1 MYGVLWIM
9 TSWPSS
15 SLERLIYTLIGMTVW
30 SWAGLTA
37 LWAALFPR
45 RGLRRE
51 GSRLV
56 GDEGVV

>member
-1 MYGVLWIM
+1 M

-15 SLERLIYTLIGMTVW
+15 SFERLIYTLIGMTAW

-37 LWAALFPR
+37 LWAVLFPR
-45 RGLRRE
+45 RQLRRE

-56 GDEGVV
+56 RDEDISGRLD